1 MIPTV
6 TEGFL
11 IFSSNRKYNRL
22 KEKREKE
29 KKNRKKER
37 KYQRKK
43 ERQKKREKRE
53 KRKIFPDFDFSNT
66 KTPSMYKLSFC
77 APHNINS

>member
-1 MIPTV
+1 VINKHIIEQSVPQNFLVVPTV
-6 TEGFL
+6 TAVFL
-11 IFSSNRKYNRL
+11 YFLGHRMNRRL

-43 ERQKKREKRE
+43 ERQKKEK
-53 KRKIFPDFDFSNT
+53 K
-66 KTPSMYKLSFC
+66 
-77 APHNINS
+77 